1 MKIKNYILT
10 MMKALALTAMT
21 VGLVNCSKDKGNST
35 TTTTTAYR
43 CFQVNSYNGT
53 STQVDNSY
61 CYNNSYQNGYST
73 YQCRDVNNA
82 VVTNTLCANTGV
94 GNGYSYNAY
103 GQCVQT
109 STGQQVPQNYC
120 TTTSGNGSAINCNG
134 QTVRWQNQYGMI
146 EQGTC
151 GVTHTCHPGSVVQTT
166 SGQIVTCM

>member
-21 VGLVNCSKDKGNST
+21 VGLVNCSKDSGGGS

-82 VVTNTLCANTGV
+82 VVANTLCANTGV
-94 GNGYSYNAY
+94 ATGYSINQY
-103 GQCVQT
+103 GYCVQT

-120 TTTSGNGSAINCNG
+120 TTGVGTGVGSVVSCQG
-134 QTVRWQNQYGMI
+134 QTFYWQGIQI
-146 EQGTC
+146 TC
-151 GVTHTCHPGSVVQTT
+151 GVTYNCPSGVVLQNLQGQTV
-166 SGQIVTCM
+166 QCM